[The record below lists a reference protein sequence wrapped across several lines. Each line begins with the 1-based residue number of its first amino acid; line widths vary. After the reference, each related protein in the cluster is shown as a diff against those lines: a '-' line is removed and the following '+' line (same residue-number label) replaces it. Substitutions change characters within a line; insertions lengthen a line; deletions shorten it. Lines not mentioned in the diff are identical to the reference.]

1 MVFRSTAF
9 PERIGGRVVGAG
21 GYRLGLSSAE
31 VGRRISDEF
40 GLPLSATGGG
50 WEACFEMIEG
60 YATLHRILSRVSSI
74 ARVLHQEGVREFAAR
89 LKVIPGST
97 EAVRE
102 VVQRVGQDVFR
113 QALIAYWGGRCAVT
127 GLTLAEVLRASH
139 IKPWAE
145 CETDEERLDV
155 FNGLLLAPHL
165 DALFDKGLITF
176 SDDGRMIYS
185 RQLEYEHRQR
195 LGLDDRLLRNVPLSD
210 RHLKYL
216 AWHRSKVFRGD
227 VQTE

>member
-1 MVFRSTAF
+1 MLPTRQLATACSLNSAVYSCFGMRFTSFFLSLCRS
-9 PERIGGRVVGAG
+9 
-21 GYRLGLSSAE
+21 YDDY
-31 VGRRISDEF
+31 VGRRNSW
-40 GLPLSATGGG
+40 G
-50 WEACFEMIEG
+50 
-60 YATLHRILSRVSSI
+60 SS
-74 ARVLHQEGVREFAAR
+74 
-89 LKVIPGST
+89 
-97 EAVRE
+97 
-102 VVQRVGQDVFR
+102 
-113 QALIAYWGGRCAVT
+113 VT